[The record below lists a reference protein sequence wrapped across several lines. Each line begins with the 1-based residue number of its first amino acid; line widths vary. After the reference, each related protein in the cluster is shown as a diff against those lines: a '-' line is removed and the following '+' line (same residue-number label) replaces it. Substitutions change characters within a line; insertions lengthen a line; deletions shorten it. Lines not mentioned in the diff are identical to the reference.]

1 MKNIVDR
8 SNSSVSSWIMLS
20 TIGIIMLVICM
31 IVLCYYKRS
40 CRRYFT
46 QTWRNLTM
54 KKRINTEINSTST
67 SYLKDSSN
75 TFNGNGSSVILNN
88 IKGQ

>member
-1 MKNIVDR
+1 MKNIVGR
-8 SNSSVSSWIMLS
+8 FKLSVSSWIMLS

-40 CRRYFT
+40 FRRYFI
-46 QTWRNLTM
+46 QIWRNLTM
-54 KKRINTEINSTST
+54 NKRINTEINSTST
-67 SYLKDSSN
+67 SNLKGSSN